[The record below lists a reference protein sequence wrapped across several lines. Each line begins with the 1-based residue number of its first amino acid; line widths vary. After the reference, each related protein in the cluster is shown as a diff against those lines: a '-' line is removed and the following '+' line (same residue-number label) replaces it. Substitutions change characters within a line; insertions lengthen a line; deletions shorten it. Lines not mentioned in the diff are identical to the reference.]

1 MPVSCHDFSMRALSP
16 NTAAENAAS
25 RPRPAEIKLLTRP
38 CSAHKKL
45 LLKEEI
51 KIKASTARQ
60 KIENH

>member
-1 MPVSCHDFSMRALSP
+1 MRALSP

-51 KIKASTARQ
+51 KIKASTARH